1 MIAFGILTENHR
13 VELIRG
19 EVVTKTP
26 ISDRHIA
33 CVNRLNRLFNRLL
46 RDSAIV
52 SVQNP
57 VRLPDSEPEPDI
69 ALLEPRADF
78 YAMGK
83 PKPANTLLVIEVTDA
98 SLEYDREVKCPMYAD
113 AGITEFWIV
122 NLIDERL
129 EVYRDPRPDETY
141 GDMLSLGKDEQVTF
155 AACGG
160 HTLNVADHL

>member
-1 MIAFGILTENHR
+1 MITFGILTENNR

-19 EVVTKTP
+19 EIVTKTP
-26 ISDRHIA
+26 RGDRHVA

-46 RDSAIV
+46 GDSAIV

-78 YAMGK
+78 YATGK
-83 PKPANTLLVIEVTDA
+83 PKPADALLVIEVADA
-98 SLEYDREVKCPMYAD
+98 SLEHDREVKCPMYAD
-113 AGITEFWIV
+113 AGIAEIWIV
-122 NLIDERL
+122 NLIDECL
-129 EVYRDPRPDETY
+129 EVYRDPQRDGTFGES
-141 GDMLSLGKDEQVTF
+141 LSLGKDEQVTF

-160 HTLNVADHL
+160 HTLSVADLL